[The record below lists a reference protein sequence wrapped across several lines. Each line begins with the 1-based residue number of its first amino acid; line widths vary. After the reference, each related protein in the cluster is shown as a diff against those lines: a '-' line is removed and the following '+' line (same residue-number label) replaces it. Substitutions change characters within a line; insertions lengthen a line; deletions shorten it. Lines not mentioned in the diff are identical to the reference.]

1 MTNGKYKNASKCTP
15 IKPKRKVK
23 RWIRVERTVYATFV
37 KVFFFFNNNGVS
49 NGVHGNGR
57 TPFSTH
63 NYSTSTS
70 YYQQWTFLQEV
81 PVPRR
86 REQMLQNGE
95 PSPPRMVLVS

>member
-1 MTNGKYKNASKCTP
+1 MYTHKTKTESKTMDSCRTNGLRNFF
-15 IKPKRKVK
+15 KR
-23 RWIRVERTVYATFV
+23 FL
-37 KVFFFFNNNGVS
+37 FHNNGVS